1 MSQISRPMALVA
13 AGIALLGIMTG
24 CSASAPGGEAP
35 ANPVM
40 PTNGAGSAMDSVAG
54 PVPEFGPAQAP
65 PPVERDVIKTASMTI
80 TVPDPSAA
88 ADEAAV
94 IVEREDGRVD
104 SRSENAGSGS
114 GRAVTSMVLRVP
126 AAKLDET
133 VRRLKTLGTVEAA
146 TTTAEDVTAQRVDLD
161 ARIRALQTSVDRL
174 LEIMRDASDPES
186 LITAEGAL
194 SKRQADLD
202 SLRAQR
208 EALGDRVSYSTVDV
222 SFSAERVGGP
232 SPRQYDGFVGQIQ
245 RGWDAMVAV
254 ANGAVLLVGLLLP
267 WLGALAIVG
276 AIIYGLVRW
285 AVRARRAP
293 VADDPQQAGESTDES

>member
-13 AGIALLGIMTG
+13 AAIAVLGIMTG

-40 PTNGAGSAMDSVAG
+40 PTNGADSAMESVAG
-54 PVPEFGPAQAP
+54 PVPEFGPAQA

-104 SRSENAGSGS
+104 SRSENAGSGT
-114 GRAVTSMVLRVP
+114 GRAVTSMVLRIP
-126 AAKLDET
+126 AVKLDET
-133 VRRLKTLGTVEAA
+133 VRQLKTLGTVEAA

-174 LEIMRDASDPES
+174 LEIMRDAGDPEA

-194 SKRQADLD
+194 SERQAELD

-208 EALGDRVSYSTVDV
+208 EALGDRVSYSTADV
-222 SFSAERVGGP
+222 SFSAERIGGP
-232 SPRQYDGFVGQIQ
+232 APKQYDGFVGQIE
-245 RGWDAMVAV
+245 RGWDGMVA
-254 ANGAVLLVGLLLP
+254 
-267 WLGALAIVG
+267 
-276 AIIYGLVRW
+276 
-285 AVRARRAP
+285 
-293 VADDPQQAGESTDES
+293 